1 MVDDTNDLN
10 IRLKEYIKDDSAFN
24 LGRLFKALEL
34 MCFEYPAVDGDMDL
48 FIEDLDKLCDKYIN
62 QFRSTNDKNRRFW
75 IGQNLVQV
83 VKILRFL
90 VPVKGIDISTYHGD
104 GSGLRSYR
112 ERVSD
117 IELCDENICHMLSK
131 LSMFAP
137 VYMQNTLDAIAK
149 RLLFEGVQ
157 SPELTS
163 VLKPQS
169 NISYLKEQRLENIL
183 NTEHLYDGARG
194 TEYGLKTIYALLQS
208 TDFTVEND
216 VINILYK
223 LCFIEINPEFAS
235 PIISTVFSIANNLAD
250 KNVRNLEQ
258 LVQITLQLDRKYS
271 DVLRRSEKYLHAS
284 ERYRFIKKYEA
295 LQKSSL
301 LRQLQIPRDM

>member
-1 MVDDTNDLN
+1 MVDDNKDLN
-10 IRLKEYIKDDSAFN
+10 IRLKEYVKDDSAFN
-24 LGRLFKALEL
+24 LGRLFEALEL
-34 MCFEYPAVDGDMDL
+34 MCFGFPVDGDMDL

-62 QFRSTNDKNRRFW
+62 QFRSTNDKNMRFW
-75 IGQNLVQV
+75 IEQNFVQV

-104 GSGLRSYR
+104 GSDLPSYR

-117 IELCDENICHMLSK
+117 IELCDKNICHMLSK

-149 RLLFEGVQ
+149 RLLLEGVQ

-163 VLKPQS
+163 VLKPPS
-169 NISYLKEQRLENIL
+169 DMSYLKEQRLENIL

-223 LCFIEINPEFAS
+223 LCFIEINPELAS

-271 DVLRRSEKYLHAS
+271 DVLGRSEKYLHAS
-284 ERYRFIKKYEA
+284 ERYRFIKKYEV